1 MLPEEQDSLNKLKE
15 ETKKLKVECWDDMK
29 YILGLSPEQLK
40 DIRYKTTE
48 DALRYTIHASVKKV
62 QALVNKH
69 YNNFQGG

>member
-1 MLPEEQDSLNKLKE
+1 MSPQERIALDKVHEETRKLKI
-15 ETKKLKVECWDDMK
+15 ECWDHMK

-69 YNNFQGG
+69 YNNFQG